1 MLQQSGLAALDFFE
15 DVDENNYYGIE
26 EAGFPSNDSSE
37 TVNISPIEFEL
48 SEVQYR
54 HLTATVN
61 PLATSDNFDIDLF
74 QQAMQYIDSIVAN

>member
-15 DVDENNYYGIE
+15 YVDENYGIK
-26 EAGFPSNDSSE
+26 EASNDSSG

-61 PLATSDNFDIDLF
+61 PLATSDNFGIDLF
-74 QQAMQYIDSIVAN
+74 QQAMQYINSVVAN